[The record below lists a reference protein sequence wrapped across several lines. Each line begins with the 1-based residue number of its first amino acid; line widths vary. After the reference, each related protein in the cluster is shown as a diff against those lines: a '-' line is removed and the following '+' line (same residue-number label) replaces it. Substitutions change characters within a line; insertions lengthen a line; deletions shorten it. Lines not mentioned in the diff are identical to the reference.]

1 MLKATQT
8 GFVSATSKVRR
19 FIELT
24 PASDPEKAWVE
35 RQDASVDEYL
45 DHTEIVPDEIE
56 TLYDLFDC
64 FISASLTGRRE
75 QKVLDVG
82 CGIRSDWPHYV
93 RSLHHGMPVTGHVY
107 VGLDPMSHN
116 LDKRDYPFVAGRLE
130 DLPGTL
136 TNPFDVFLFST
147 SLDHFQDLTLT
158 ARTVH
163 SLASPGALAIFWV
176 GLHDQ
181 SLVAEHVGAQIFQK
195 LYASLHPLRFLA
207 RYITTIMKIPA
218 KYLWLLRR
226 QRDMQSGVPLDK
238 LHFHY
243 FTEKSLR
250 ETLPLFG
257 QVERYIHVPGT
268 NSVFVCVRMPSPRGS

>member
-1 MLKATQT
+1 MLTASQA
-8 GFVSATSKVRR
+8 GFSTADGEIRR
-19 FIELT
+19 YIELT
-24 PASDPEKAWVE
+24 PASQPEKAWQE

-45 DHTEIVPDEIE
+45 DHTEEVPAEIE

-64 FISASLTGRRE
+64 FISACLTDRRE

-93 RSLHHGMPVTGHVY
+93 RSLRKGMPVTRNVY

-116 LDKRDYPFVAGRLE
+116 LEKRDYPFVAGRLE

-136 TNPFDVFLFST
+136 THPFDVFLFST
-147 SLDHFQDLTLT
+147 SLDHFQDLSLT
-158 ARTVH
+158 AKTVR

-181 SLVAEHVGAQIFQK
+181 TMVAEHVGAQIFQK
-195 LYASLHPLRFLA
+195 LYGSLHPLRFIPRFLETL
-207 RYITTIMKIPA
+207 IKIPV
-218 KYLWLLRR
+218 KYFWLLQRR
-226 QRDMQSGVPLDK
+226 RDMRSGVPLDK

-243 FTEKSLR
+243 FTQKSLA

-257 QVERYIHVPGT
+257 TVERQIHVLGT
-268 NSVFVCVRMPSPRGS
+268 NSVFVCVRMP